1 MNNPDRRKKK
11 FINIL
16 VCLIPLVVVS
26 YLSVM
31 TVSES
36 FCIRSVSVWDWCV
49 LLLILLLI
57 NVAIGYRNNVC
68 RWKSSLLISCCL
80 AFVHLL
86 DQTNCWLDKRTWL
99 DRGMPGNHFATCGLL
114 SLEKHIPKSVIDDK
128 GFMEICRQFRCR
140 EALSVNDRIELAV
153 KLADAFSKQISS
165 GENYLSYKNVVKLLG
180 QPDNFGISQV
190 SIAYR
195 LYSEDGNLSE
205 LDFVGVHPPFYDK
218 VLVTTGYH

>member
-1 MNNPDRRKKK
+1 MNFTNNNQK

-57 NVAIGYRNNVC
+57 NVAIGYRKNVC
-68 RWKSSLLISCCL
+68 RWKSSFLISCCL

-99 DRGMPGNHFATCGLL
+99 DRG
-114 SLEKHIPKSVIDDK
+114 IP
-128 GFMEICRQFRCR
+128 
-140 EALSVNDRIELAV
+140 
-153 KLADAFSKQISS
+153 
-165 GENYLSYKNVVKLLG
+165 
-180 QPDNFGISQV
+180 
-190 SIAYR
+190 
-195 LYSEDGNLSE
+195 
-205 LDFVGVHPPFYDK
+205 
-218 VLVTTGYH
+218 